1 MTTKDLQNTG
11 VLCWREQRLRET
23 GFDRELAREVAL
35 TTLDLHELE
44 HLLNRGC
51 PPPTAVA
58 ILR

>member
-1 MTTKDLQNTG
+1 VTTKDLQNIG
-11 VLCWREQRLRET
+11 VVCWREQRLLDM
-23 GFDRELAREVAL
+23 GFDPKLACEVAL

-44 HLLNRGC
+44 RLLGRGC

>member
-11 VLCWREQRLRET
+11 ALYWREQRLRET
-23 GFDRELAREVAL
+23 GFDPEQTREVAL
-35 TTLDLHELE
+35 TTGDLHRLE
-44 HLLNRGC
+44 RLLERGC

>member
-1 MTTKDLQNTG
+1 VTTKDLQNTA
-11 VLCWREQRLRET
+11 VLCWREQRLLEM
-23 GFDRELAREVAL
+23 GLDPGLAREAAL

-44 HLLNRGC
+44 HLLGQGC